1 MKIVLASHYF
11 HPHIG
16 GIESV
21 VESHA
26 TRLSSR
32 GHDVTVL
39 SSDIGASQMAVD
51 RDGYR
56 IMRYKAWNPAE
67 RFGIP
72 YPIPYPP
79 SVSEVANRVFAEDV
93 DVLHVHGM
101 NYLTTSMVLRYAPS
115 LIPVLLHQHTP
126 YVDYPLPI
134 RSVEYLNDRLIG
146 GWNLSRVDHVFCVSA
161 DIEEYVTQIDS
172 KASTELMVN
181 GIDTESYQPRDCDK
195 HDVFNCGKDDPVFF
209 TLSRMSQKKGVDTL
223 LEGVN
228 KINQKEINVHVA
240 IAGDGPMKDEVDV
253 ASQRHSNLEM
263 MGTLTDDEL
272 RRCYAA
278 ADVFL
283 FTSKSGEAFPT
294 LTMMEAYASGTP
306 VIASKLSE
314 GISGVSDGENSVLVE
329 PGNADEL
336 VEEMINCANNSRR
349 IEIMSENARKSAERH
364 FAIESRIDRLEEC
377 YQSVSGAADRK
388 SSSS

>member
-1 MKIVLASHYF
+1 M
-11 HPHIG
+11 
-16 GIESV
+16 
-21 VESHA
+21 
-26 TRLSSR
+26 
-32 GHDVTVL
+32 D
-39 SSDIGASQMAVD
+39 VD

-67 RFGIP
+67 QFGIP

-79 SVSEVANRVFAEDV
+79 SVSKAIDRVFAEDV

-115 LIPVLLHQHTP
+115 SIPVLLHQHTP

-134 RSVEYLNDRLIG
+134 RAVEYLNDRLIG
-146 GWNLSRVDHVFCVSA
+146 GWNLRRVDHVFCVSA
-161 DIEEYVTQIDS
+161 DIEEYVTQIDN

-195 HDVFNCGKDDPVFF
+195 HDVFNCGRDDLVFF

-223 LEGVN
+223 LEAV
-228 KINQKEINVHVA
+228 KKLNQREINVHVA

-253 ASQRHSNLEM
+253 ASQRHSNLEV
-263 MGTLTDDEL
+263 MGTLTDDEV

-294 LTMMEAYASGTP
+294 LTIMEAYASGTP

-314 GISGVSDGENSVLVE
+314 GAPGVTDGENSILIE
-329 PGNADEL
+329 PGDADEL
-336 VEEMINCANNSRR
+336 VEAMISCVNDSKRVAT
-349 IEIMSENARKSAERH
+349 MSENARESAERN

-377 YQSVSGAADRK
+377 YQLVSVAAERK